1 MRNDDARSVVRLP
14 KRSSFDR
21 STSVVLTRK
30 RPVFVDEVKDV
41 FIEEEEIISVRH
53 VRAQQILS
61 FVLIPLLL
69 FQPFV
74 RVYAAEEAVA
84 TVDVSQ
90 ESPTSTTPPG
100 ETLPS
105 DSSDNTPSS
114 GEVVLALETSDN
126 TGEVTETSSVDIVT
140 AADPIATSS
149 SDEITLPSSAEDDVA
164 STTDSIQGGDQGTT
178 TDATSSSGEV
188 PVFDT
193 ATDTLPQEDETVL
206 LVEETIS
213 TSIEATEPPA
223 INIDQLM
230 QEREQVLREQLRKQ
244 VEEEFTKGCTTLD
257 GTGYYCLKSDVPK
270 FSGDLSPSREVGEVT
285 ADVSTEGSDKEIF
298 VMRGGIRVQLTN
310 NDREDAFPAK
320 DLAGSR
326 VVWQGMV
333 DGRWQI
339 FTALMASDTPEVV
352 QLTHGG
358 ENNFNPRTEGGVIAW
373 QAWINNN
380 WEVVLVKPHQGTPR
394 SIEDR
399 LPDEQIALGVDGA
412 WDVQRVTTDVAHDMF
427 PSVANGVVT
436 WQKAENNG
444 WSIYAYGIDSQ
455 VVTKIS
461 SGNAKSERPRFA
473 VVWDEDGADGRKLMS
488 YDLATGETNDLTQRA
503 REAPY
508 QRPYIPEAPVAAGD
522 QAAFVV
528 APSVASRGDGG
539 GDDGASGDGAD
550 GDGDDGLVPG
560 ATSTDETIVSL
571 DSVVQATSSLSVVDL
586 TQVLDG
592 SAVHVVDL
600 SQTQTDSSGEV
611 NIP

>member
-14 KRSSFDR
+14 KRSSLDR

-30 RPVFVDEVKDV
+30 RPVFVDEIKDV
-41 FIEEEEIISVRH
+41 FIEEQEIISVRH
-53 VRAQQILS
+53 IRAQQVLS

-74 RVYAAEEAVA
+74 RVYAAEEVV
-84 TVDVSQ
+84 TSVDSLQ
-90 ESPTSTTPPG
+90 ESPAS
-100 ETLPS
+100 TLPAQDAVS
-105 DSSDNTPSS
+105 TLNTTENI
-114 GEVVLALETSDN
+114 EVSP
-126 TGEVTETSSVDIVT
+126 ETSSAGMETSLEPV
-140 AADPIATSS
+140 ATSTPEETS
-149 SDEITLPSSAEDDVA
+149 LPQNATDTA
-164 STTDSIQGGDQGTT
+164 STTDLTQASDQGTT
-178 TDATSSSGEV
+178 TDIVSTTG
-188 PVFDT
+188 DT
-193 ATDTLPQEDETVL
+193 PSTETVSESLPQEEQTDTL
-206 LVEETIS
+206 EEEVVS
-213 TSIEATEPPA
+213 TSSQPAESPA

-257 GTGYYCLKSDVPK
+257 GTGYYCLKGDVPK

-285 ADVSTEGSDKEIF
+285 ADVSIEGSDKEIF
-298 VMRGGIRVQLTN
+298 VMRGGVRVQLTN

-339 FTALMASDTPEVV
+339 FTAVMASDTPEVV
-352 QLTHGG
+352 QLTRGG
-358 ENNFNPRTEGGVIAW
+358 ENNFNPRTEGGVIVW

-394 SIEDR
+394 TIEDR
-399 LPDEQIALGVDGA
+399 LSDEQIALGVDGA

-508 QRPYIPEAPVAAGD
+508 QRPYTPEAPVAAGD

-528 APSVASRGDGG
+528 APSVAARGDGG
-539 GDDGASGDGAD
+539 GDDGGSGDGTGGD
-550 GDGDDGLVPG
+550 GDGLPSDG
-560 ATSTDETIVSL
+560 ATTSDTQISSDQLTQASST
-571 DSVVQATSSLSVVDL
+571 LSVVDL
-586 TQVLDG
+586 TQVSDSPLG
-592 SAVHVVDL
+592 SVLDL
-600 SQTQTDSSGEV
+600 SQSQTSSSGEV